1 MNRGR
6 EVLVGLVIIVALA
19 VAVFGSLWLKGTN
32 FGRPTIVVEVLLE
45 SAAQL
50 SEGNAVTY
58 RGVSLGVVS
67 AIAVEPGAAGVR
79 VTLLLDQDVGL
90 PDDAGAVLGPESL
103 FGDWQAEIVSRARYP
118 RFPFFEV
125 PADTPSDP
133 LVIGGYALPEL
144 SRLTASAEQISQNLA
159 DLTDR
164 LELAFNQE
172 TADNLANAIANIED
186 ITREVRTLVQQQA
199 EVAGSIT
206 ANADSALAE
215 VEGAARAAR
224 RGFGRIE
231 GIVSDSQIDT
241 IVTNIKVSSAG
252 IRELTDEFTDPEHGL
267 GVTLEH
273 ADSAFARIDRITAR
287 LEAGE
292 GSIGRLLADST
303 FAARAEGVLAQLDLL
318 LRDLRENPR
327 RYIRLSIF

>member
-1 MNRGR
+1 VNRGK
-6 EVLVGLVIIVALA
+6 EILVGLVIIVSVA
-19 VAVFGSLWLKGTN
+19 VAVIGTLWLTGTN
-32 FGRPTIVVEVLLE
+32 FGRPTISVDVLLE

-58 RGVSLGVVS
+58 RGVSIGLVS
-67 AIAVEPGAAGVR
+67 AIRVEPGGSGVR
-79 VTLLLDQDVGL
+79 VTLLIDQDVDL
-90 PDDAGAVLGPESL
+90 PDDAGVVLGPESL
-103 FGDWQAEIVSRARYP
+103 MGSWEAEVVSRSAFP
-118 RFPFFEV
+118 RFPFFDV
-125 PADTPSDP
+125 PADAPSDS
-133 LVIGGYALPEL
+133 LVLGGYALPGL

-172 TADNLANAIANIED
+172 TAQNLSDAIENIEA
-186 ITREVRTLVQQQA
+186 ITQEVRALVQQQA
-199 EVAGSIT
+199 EVANRIT

-224 RGFGRIE
+224 SGFRRLE
-231 GIVSDSQIDT
+231 GIVSDGQIDS
-241 IVTNIKVSSAG
+241 IVTNIRVASAG
-252 IRELTDEFTDPEHGL
+252 IRRLTDELADSEDGL
-267 GVTLEH
+267 GVTIGR

-292 GSIGRLLADST
+292 GSVGRLLMDST
-303 FAARAEGVLAQLDLL
+303 FAIRAEGVLARLDLL
-318 LRDLRENPR
+318 LEDIRENPR